1 VAEASDRRD
10 ARSADRD
17 REPAAAGARRSSL
30 FDVPSPDEP
39 KGPNGGSLVN

>member
-1 VAEASDRRD
+1 VASDRRD
-10 ARSADRD
+10 ARSSERD
-17 REPAAAGARRSSL
+17 RAPAAAGGRRRSTL